1 MMRVNK
7 ATTSG
12 NGGLMGNF
20 LIKKSEK
27 ANECIT
33 RHFLQS
39 LSRKKLPKKKS
50 LDGTLHKR
58 YRPVWVGI

>member
-12 NGGLMGNF
+12 NGGAFGFF

-27 ANECIT
+27 ANEDIT
-33 RHFLQS
+33 TFFTIA
-39 LSRKKLPKKKS
+39 KKKFS
-50 LDGTLHKR
+50 TTNGENEWSKATNE
-58 YRPVWVGI
+58 RPC

>member
-1 MMRVNK
+1 V
-7 ATTSG
+7 AI
-12 NGGLMGNF
+12 GGPLGDF

-27 ANECIT
+27 ANEHIT

-39 LSRKKLPKKKS
+39 PPSNKLPKKKS
-50 LDGTLHKR
+50 LDGTLCKR